1 MALTVNQSP
10 VDITPAFNP
19 QIFEVTSTNVAN
31 SGFLYVVVAE
41 DTLTS
46 QSQTYRIKQ
55 APSTPFELKW
65 DGYNFSRKFVKHY
78 VTNTAGWQVCADGLR
93 KIEVEFKE
101 YYGSTLYPMSPP
113 EITNYYVWNG
123 VERTLDWVDYDVND
137 YLYKDGLSAN
147 HVTLNQLSR
156 QKTYADSSLYLYFLA
171 TPDFANFSGINGI
184 EVKTYDS
191 NGTLLGTS
199 TIANSYATS
208 VNYYE
213 RYNCIDI
220 GHKGLT
226 NILAGD
232 VVGTYPIITD
242 QVAYYEIRDN
252 GGLTADLYLTVDIEC
267 EPTFDVFTLHYV
279 GKTGAFETIHMS
291 KNSIHTERAEKTYYR
306 QNPYTLTSNT
316 WSYTKFDAHQKVS
329 SSTGTESYTLNSDW
343 LTESEINVH
352 RQLITSPLVYW
363 DMGASIGLI
372 PVRIN
377 TETATI
383 NKSYNQKLYGMTI
396 DMEITAKNNY
406 QHG

>member
-1 MALTVNQSP
+1 MALTVNQDP
-10 VDITPAFNP
+10 AQITPAFNP

-31 SGFLYVVVAE
+31 SGFLCVVVAE
-41 DTLTS
+41 DSLTS
-46 QSQTYRIKQ
+46 SSQTYKIKQ
-55 APSTPFELKW
+55 APSSPFELKW

-78 VTNTAGWQVCADGLR
+78 IPSAAGWQVCTDGFR

-147 HVTLNQLSR
+147 HVTLNQFTR
-156 QKTYADSSLYLYFLA
+156 QKTYEDSSLFLYFLA

-184 EVKTYDS
+184 EIKTYDS

-199 TIANSYATS
+199 TIANTYATS

-252 GGLTADLYLTVDIEC
+252 GGLTADLYMTVDIEC

-279 GKTGAFETIHMS
+279 GKTGAFETIHMNKAS
-291 KNSIHTERAEKTYYR
+291 EPLEIIEKTYYR
-306 QNPYTLTSNT
+306 QNPYTLSSNT
-316 WSYTKFDAHQKVS
+316 WSYSKFSSHEKTS
-329 SSTGTESYTLNSDW
+329 SSTGTEFYRLNSDW
-343 LTESEINVH
+343 LTDEEVEVH
-352 RQLITSPLVYW
+352 RQLISSPLVYW
-363 DMGASIGLI
+363 DRGASIGLVPI
-372 PVRIN
+372 KIN
-377 TETATI
+377 TQSSAI
-383 NKSYNQKLYGMTI
+383 VRPKNQKLYGITI
-396 DMEITAKNNY
+396 EMELTVKNNY